1 MRIVI
6 PRENLKKNL
15 SATERIT
22 GKSSLLPALR
32 NILLSAKKNFL
43 TIEATDLEVGI
54 KTWSLAK
61 IEKEGVVAVSASLF
75 SNFIHSL
82 PNDPIKIENNPPF
95 LLIET
100 KNQKGE
106 IKTENPEEFPII
118 PQIKNN
124 PFFSLSS
131 KILCDALS
139 QVVDIA
145 TPSSTRPEIS
155 GVFFFFQKNIIQVA
169 ATDSFRL
176 AEKTINLSNS
186 PIEKE
191 AAFILPQKTAR
202 EIINIFGEQEGS
214 RGAAKDEELKIYLTP
229 NQISIESFMAET
241 PHPETLLVSRL
252 IEGEYP
258 NYQEIIPKKFETQI
272 FLDRNEFL
280 HQIKT
285 TSLFAG
291 RTNDIKLKVQ
301 PNKNNMVIF
310 SQNPNL
316 GQHQS
321 LIKGEIK
328 GKEKEVS
335 FNYRFLIDGISKIK
349 SPKIILEISEKEGE
363 LGPGVL
369 RSPDDQSYF
378 YIVMPIQ
385 TG

>member
-1 MRIVI
+1 MLYLYRL
-6 PRENLKKNL
+6 NLN
-15 SATERIT
+15 
-22 GKSSLLPALR
+22 
-32 NILLSAKKNFL
+32 
-43 TIEATDLEVGI
+43 
-54 KTWSLAK
+54 
-61 IEKEGVVAVSASLF
+61 
-75 SNFIHSL
+75 
-82 PNDPIKIENNPPF
+82 
-95 LLIET
+95 
-100 KNQKGE
+100 
-106 IKTENPEEFPII
+106 
-118 PQIKNN
+118 
-124 PFFSLSS
+124 
-131 KILCDALS
+131 
-139 QVVDIA
+139 
-145 TPSSTRPEIS
+145 
-155 GVFFFFQKNIIQVA
+155 
-169 ATDSFRL
+169 
-176 AEKTINLSNS
+176 
-186 PIEKE
+186 
-191 AAFILPQKTAR
+191 
-202 EIINIFGEQEGS
+202 NIFGEQEGG

-349 SPKIILEISEKEGE
+349 SPKIILELSEKEGE